1 MSQERGTFSG
11 LSARQ
16 WISVLD
22 SAECM
27 DLIAP
32 GGVGRVGFSSS
43 AGPEIIPVNFA
54 VLDGVVVLRVLSGG
68 RLARLAGGRVGF
80 EVDRIDEA
88 TKSGWSVLVQGTMT
102 RVVERA
108 LLARS
113 RKAVR
118 AWAGGDR
125 DSFMRIRPD
134 RVSGRRVG
142 PAEEV
147 RR

>member
-1 MSQERGTFSG
+1 MSHERGTFSG

-16 WISVLD
+16 WSSVLH

-27 DLIAP
+27 ELIAP
-32 GGVGRVGFSSS
+32 GGVGRVGFAS
-43 AGPEIIPVNFA
+43 ATGQEIIPVNFA
-54 VLDGVVVLRVLSGG
+54 MLDGDVVFRALSSGL
-68 RLARLAGGRVGF
+68 LARLAGVRVGF
-80 EVDRIDEA
+80 EVDRIDDA
-88 TKSGWSVLVQGTMT
+88 TKSGWSVLVQGTMIRIT
-102 RVVERA
+102 DRA
-108 LLARS
+108 LLARG
-113 RKAVR
+113 RNAVR

-142 PAEEV
+142 PDEEV